1 MPGTAGRGGRRACS
15 PPVRGAPGPHGGRD
29 RGGGP
34 GRAAGQPLLPVGGD
48 AARQAGAEPQLQPG
62 PGLAAPLPPGGHHR
76 SSHAEQGTGAV
87 NTSQLTGP
95 HSTVQG
101 ITVVGVCAVREL
113 LLVRQLAGAAVL
125 GWGKAGLPDW
135 ARAALTRLACLVCIG
150 LALLLARLRVMGSQ
164 LPVFT
169 RFDNPAAVA
178 DWPARPL
185 TQNFLLRSPSCP
197 GLYRTALSCPA
208 STGGCCCAPPRS
220 AATGP

>member
-1 MPGTAGRGGRRACS
+1 MQVCRALLGE
-15 PPVRGAPGPHGGRD
+15 VGA
-29 RGGGP
+29 
-34 GRAAGQPLLPVGGD
+34 
-48 AARQAGAEPQLQPG
+48 
-62 PGLAAPLPPGGHHR
+62 GLAALLFAVHPVHTEAVTGVVGRAELLASLFFLWAVMQHGR
-76 SSHAEQGTGAV
+76 LVQSHSCSPAQAWPRLLLLAATTAAAMLSKEQVQSPQSAHP
-87 NTSQLTGP
+87 P

-185 TQNFLLRSPSCP
+185 TQNFLLR
-197 GLYRTALSCPA
+197 
-208 STGGCCCAPPRS
+208 
-220 AATGP
+220 